1 MSKQD
6 AVLRYKT
13 AMSLFQ
19 KWFADGVINAEELLA
34 IDTKLAEKYGLD
46 SCSIYR
52 GNGLLCTKN
61 RAINIGND

>member
-19 KWFADGVINAEELLA
+19 KWFADGVINADELLA
-34 IDTKLAEKYGLD
+34 IDTKLAEKYGL
-46 SCSIYR
+46 SSGSIYR
-52 GNGLLCTKN
+52 DNELLCAQKRVIT
-61 RAINIGND
+61 IGND